1 MSHCFRPL
9 GIHAVTG
16 SDRGDTPWMASSAPY
31 RIHGEALGKCV
42 GHAAE
47 TIRLELKQFVY
58 DLHARARTTTPATSS
73 CQ

>member
-1 MSHCFRPL
+1 
-9 GIHAVTG
+9 
-16 SDRGDTPWMASSAPY
+16 MASSAPY